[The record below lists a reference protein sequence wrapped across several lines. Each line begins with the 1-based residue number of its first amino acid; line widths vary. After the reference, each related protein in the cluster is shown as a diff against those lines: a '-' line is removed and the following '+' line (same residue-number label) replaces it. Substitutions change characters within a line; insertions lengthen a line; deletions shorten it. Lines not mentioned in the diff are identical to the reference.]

1 MFNLNEEGYACWAGH
16 AAVGGIAATAAS
28 WGARRKRPRARG
40 VAFCSRALGASRY
53 AAERRSRSADRF
65 PPVEKFRTTR
75 RILRIAA
82 GQTRQLT
89 CRAIYLAVSHARAH
103 ETRRVIEVIEVIR
116 GCVVRACR
124 EQSAND
130 LDLSEL
136 RSGEELA
143 TELPRDLQVRVT
155 FAK

>member
-89 CRAIYLAVSHARAH
+89 CRAIYLAIEPRESSRD
-103 ETRRVIEVIEVIR
+103 ETSDRGDRGDPPLRRTR
-116 GCVVRACR
+116 MPG
-124 EQSAND
+124 
-130 LDLSEL
+130 
-136 RSGEELA
+136 
-143 TELPRDLQVRVT
+143 
-155 FAK
+155 AKC